1 MRLITRTEPSPAL
14 DLRLAAEDLRQRLA
28 RAKRAYSARHLAL
41 DGVAGL
47 TAAEQAPR
55 PGDVV
60 LARVQA
66 IGQHANLELATGRRA
81 QLHVGDEIVVCY
93 GSRYA
98 PDQFEAL
105 IPGDLGPC
113 DLVAGGGLA
122 SRMHG
127 RHAKMKPPTAILP
140 LGLLCDAAGKVLN
153 LSRTGLAARTLP
165 ASRPPVVA
173 VLGTSMN
180 SGKTTTCQSLVRGCV
195 QRGLRVAAA
204 KVTGTGSGGD
214 RWSVVDAGASPV
226 LDFTDA
232 GVPSTFGLAAP
243 HVESI
248 FQTLLATLADAAPDV
263 IVLEIADGLLQRETA
278 ALVQSPLFREAVD
291 AVVFAAGEAM
301 GAIAGLDRL
310 RALDL
315 PVVAVSGL
323 ITASPLAARE
333 AAAAIDVPVVPIGEI
348 ASGVWLPGT
357 VTIALEQRARK
368 AA

>member
-1 MRLITRTEPSPAL
+1 MKVLTRPATPATPHVRLAPEP
-14 DLRLAAEDLRQRLA
+14 LRLRLD
-28 RAKRAYSARHLAL
+28 RAKCAYSARHLDL
-41 DGVAGL
+41 DVAATL
-47 TAAEQAPR
+47 DATERAPC

-66 IGQHANLELATGRRA
+66 LGQHPNLELATGRRA

-105 IPGDLGPC
+105 IPADLGPC

-122 SRMHG
+122 SRMHSH
-127 RHAKMKPPTAILP
+127 HAKMKAPTSIVP
-140 LGLLCDAAGKVLN
+140 VGLLRDVAGEIVN
-153 LSRTGLAARTLP
+153 VARTGLAARTLP
-165 ASRPPVVA
+165 ASRPPVIA

-180 SGKTTTCQSLVRGCV
+180 SGKTTTCQSLVRGFV
-195 QRGLRVAAA
+195 QRGVRVAAA

-232 GVPSTFGLAAP
+232 GVPSTFGLEP
-243 HVESI
+243 GRVESI
-248 FQTLLATLADAAPDV
+248 LATLVATLADAAPDV

-278 ALVQSPLFREAVD
+278 ALVDSPLFRETVD

-301 GAIAGLDRL
+301 GAIAGVERL
-310 RALDL
+310 QAKGL
-315 PVVAVSGL
+315 PIVAVSGL

-333 AAAAIDVPVVPIGEI
+333 AASSIDVPVVPNGEI
-348 ASGVWLPGT
+348 ACGVWLP
-357 VTIALEQRARK
+357 ALARIGSEADARRA
-368 AA
+368 A

>member
-1 MRLITRTEPSPAL
+1 MKVLTRSELPATRNVRLAPETLRLRLDRAKCAYSTRRL
-14 DLRLAAEDLRQRLA
+14 DLDVVAT
-28 RAKRAYSARHLAL
+28 L
-41 DGVAGL
+41 DA
-47 TAAEQAPR
+47 TERAPR

-66 IGQHANLELATGRRA
+66 LGQHPNLELATGRRA

-98 PDQFEAL
+98 PDQFEGL
-105 IPGDLGPC
+105 IPADLGPC

-122 SRMHG
+122 SRMHSHHG
-127 RHAKMKPPTAILP
+127 KMKAPTSIVP
-140 LGLLCDAAGKVLN
+140 IGLLRDVAGEIVN

-180 SGKTTTCQSLVRGCV
+180 SGKTTTCQSLVRGFV
-195 QRGLRVAAA
+195 QRGVRVAAA

-214 RWSVVDAGASPV
+214 RWSVVDAGACLV

-232 GVPSTFGLAAP
+232 GVPSTFGLEP
-243 HVESI
+243 GRVESI
-248 FQTLLATLADAAPDV
+248 LATLVATLADASPDV

-278 ALVQSPLFREAVD
+278 ALVDSPLFREAVD

-301 GAIAGLDRL
+301 GAIAGVERL
-310 RALDL
+310 QAKGL
-315 PVVAVSGL
+315 PLVAVSGL

-333 AAAAIDVPVVPIGEI
+333 AASAIDVPVVPNGEI
-348 ASGVWLPGT
+348 ACGVWLPALACLGGGT
-357 VTIALEQRARK
+357 GARK